1 MCTPEARRAA
11 TTLRTILG
19 RKKTARSVTAPPL
32 PERDDG
38 AGNLK
43 QKELRKL
50 ATYLGVQ
57 ISIPGTT
64 SIMTMDQLLIEW
76 AKNLGTHGDRIEVAP
91 KTEQRGMKARASLDA
106 K

>member
-1 MCTPEARRAA
+1 VCTPEARRAA
-11 TTLRTILG
+11 TRLRTILG
-19 RKKTARSVTAPPL
+19 RKKTARSVTTPPL

-64 SIMTMDQLLIEW
+64 SIMTMDQLLIDVKAKW
-76 AKNLGTHGDRIEVAP
+76 TKNLGTHGDRIELAP
-91 KTEQRGMKARASLDA
+91 RRNSEE
-106 K
+106 